1 MTTAHAAL
9 QWTTELLLMGG
20 ATLFYGIATALAILY
35 LFSREERISLW
46 MWRLLTF
53 GAVLQA
59 LSFAFR
65 LHEFWG
71 IPENR
76 YFFPINSFYGAL
88 CFLALAI
95 ATVFAVVE
103 GRSRLGILGAFVIP
117 WALLCAGGAMAR
129 ASTMG
134 GTEIH
139 GLSPALQSYW
149 INIHPMV
156 LMVSYAAFGNA
167 FGVGLALLIQ
177 EHQIKSRKPTELCYR
192 LPSIEELD
200 TLNYKIIVFGFPV
213 LTVGI
218 IMGGIWAY
226 NAWGRFWGWD
236 QKETW
241 AFITALIYA
250 GYLHMRYVKGM
261 RGRKAVY
268 VSMLGFASV
277 VFTFIGVNYLSELHG
292 YLSGRG

>member
-1 MTTAHAAL
+1 MALTIEVLLTKAAFAFYTA
-9 QWTTELLLMGG
+9 
-20 ATLFYGIATALAILY
+20 ATVLAFWY
-35 LFSREERISLW
+35 LSSKDEKRSLW
-46 MWRLLTF
+46 MLRLL
-53 GAVLQA
+53 GVGVLCHVA
-59 LSFAFR
+59 SFAAR
-65 LHEFWG
+65 QYLFWQ
-71 IPENR
+71 IPENKW
-76 YFFPINSFYGAL
+76 FLSINSFFGAL
-88 CFLALAI
+88 SYLSLALA
-95 ATVFAVVE
+95 ATFFVIE
-103 GRSRLGILGAFVIP
+103 REHRLGILGAFVLP
-117 WALLCAGGAMAR
+117 WATVGVGAAVIF
-129 ASTMG
+129 ADPKIG
-134 GTEIH
+134 

-156 LMVSYAAFGNA
+156 LMTSYAMFGNA

-177 EHQIKSRKPTELCYR
+177 ENQIKSRKPSDLCYR

-200 TLNYKIIVFGFPV
+200 NLNYKIIVAAFPV

-236 QKETW
+236 AKETW
-241 AFITALIYA
+241 ALITALIYA
-250 GYLHMRYVKGM
+250 GYLHMRFVKGL

-277 VFTFIGVNYLSELHG
+277 VFTFIGVNYLSNLHG

>member
-1 MTTAHAAL
+1 MELTLMKGAAL
-9 QWTTELLLMGG
+9 L
-20 ATLFYGIATALAILY
+20 YGLAFSFALRY
-35 LFSREERISLW
+35 LFARDEKISLW
-46 MWRLLTF
+46 MLRLLTAGVVLHVASF
-53 GAVLQA
+53 GLRLQ
-59 LSFAFR
+59 L
-65 LHEFWG
+65 FWQ

-76 YFFPINSFYGAL
+76 FFFPINSFYGAL
-88 CFLALAI
+88 SYLALAF
-95 ATVFAVVE
+95 AAVFAVVE
-103 GRSRLGILGAFVIP
+103 GRHRLGILGAFVLP
-117 WALLCAGGAMAR
+117 FAFLSALGCVLR
-129 ASTMG
+129 AHSMG
-134 GTEIH
+134 STEIH

-156 LMVSYAAFGNA
+156 LMTAYAAFGNA

-177 EHQIKSRKPTELCYR
+177 EHQIKSRKHTELCYR

-200 TLNYKIIVFGFPV
+200 NLNYRIIVFGFPV

-236 QKETW
+236 AKETW
-241 AFITALIYA
+241 AFITAMIYA
-250 GYLHMRYVKGM
+250 GFLHMRFVKGL

-268 VSMLGFASV
+268 VSMIGFASV